1 MELWITYAILGS
13 LFAGVN
19 AVLAK
24 VGIKGVNSHLAT
36 AVRTVVIVVFSW
48 TIVFAVGSHVEL
60 ADVSGRT
67 WIFLIA
73 SGLATGASW
82 LCFFYAL
89 KFGTVSNV
97 SPLKKSS
104 TVLTIVLSFLI
115 LGEVFGL
122 PQFIGIIF
130 IIAGTLFMLEKKDG
144 SKGASQEGGG
154 NWLLFGI
161 LAAVFASLQTIL
173 GAIGIADVDA
183 NLGNAIRV
191 VVVLIASWGIV
202 FLTGKQ
208 KGIGDI
214 SKRSLVF
221 LVLSGLATGGS
232 WLFYFRALQIGPVSA
247 IVPIDKLSIIFNI
260 LFAWIFLKEKQSLKR
275 VAGLTCLVIGTLV
288 LVMWLR

>member
-1 MELWITYAILGS
+1 MELWLVYAILAS
-13 LFAGVN
+13 LFGGVN
-19 AVLAK
+19 SVLAK
-24 VGIKGVNSHLAT
+24 IGIKGVNSHLAT

-48 TIVFAVGSHVEL
+48 AIVFVAGSHAEIAYVN
-60 ADVSGRT
+60 ART

-104 TVLTIVLSFLI
+104 TVLTIILSFLI
-115 LGEVFGL
+115 LGEAFGI
-122 PQFIGIIF
+122 PQFVGIIF
-130 IIAGTLFMLEKKDG
+130 ILAGTAFMLKKKDG
-144 SKGASQEGGG
+144 SKSKSEGGG

-161 LAAVFASLQTIL
+161 LSAIFASLTTIL

-191 VVVLIASWGIV
+191 IVVLIASWGIA
-202 FLTGKQ
+202 FLTGNH
-208 KGIGDI
+208 KGLKKIG
-214 SKRSLVF
+214 KKNLVF

-232 WLFYFRALQIGPVSA
+232 WLFFFRALQIGPVSV

-260 LFAWIFLKEKQSLKR
+260 LFASIFLKEKQSIKR
-275 VAGLTCLVIGTLV
+275 IAGLTCLVIGTFM
-288 LVMWLR
+288 LVMRLR

>member
-1 MELWITYAILGS
+1 MEAWLLYAILGS
-13 LFAGVN
+13 LFGGVN
-19 AVLAK
+19 AVLVK
-24 VGIKGVNSHLAT
+24 VGVKGVNSHLAT
-36 AVRTVVIVVFSW
+36 AVRTVFIVIFSW
-48 TIVFAVGSHVEL
+48 VIVFAVGSHIQL
-60 ADVSGRT
+60 ASVSNRT

-104 TVLTIVLSFLI
+104 TVLTIILAFLI
-115 LGEVFGL
+115 LREPFGL
-122 PQFIGIIF
+122 TQMAGMAF
-130 IIAGTLFMLEKKDG
+130 IIAGTVIMLEKKDG
-144 SKGASQEGGG
+144 SQGKGEGGG
-154 NWLLFGI
+154 NWLLFGV
-161 LAAVFASLQTIL
+161 LAAVFASLVTIF

-202 FLTGKQ
+202 FLTGTQ

-221 LVLSGLATGGS
+221 LVLSGLVTCGA
-232 WLFYFRALQIGPVSA
+232 WLFYFRALQTGPVSV

-260 LFAWIFLKEKQSLKR
+260 LFACIFLGEKQSLKR
-275 VAGLTCLVIGTLV
+275 IAGLTCLVVGTLV
-288 LVMWLR
+288 LVML